1 MQQFTIIIPIVLL
14 ITAIFELD
22 VGYWYYQLL
31 RWGVFICAILSG
43 YLNYQNKK
51 FLDCRSS
58 RSDELSRRG
67 TAMVLIVF
75 AIIAILFNPIAPIY
89 FSKEIWKII
98 DGITVAIFL
107 IVLFKNTPKGIFK
120 P

>member
-1 MQQFTIIIPIVLL
+1 MINLKQITIIISIILL

-31 RWGVFICAILSG
+31 KWGVFACSVLSG

-51 FLDCRSS
+51 LLVTFL
-58 RSDELSRRG
+58 
-67 TAMVLIVF
+67 
-75 AIIAILFNPIAPIY
+75 IIAILFNPIAPIY

-98 DGITVAIFL
+98 DGVAAITFL
-107 IVLFKNTPKGIFK
+107 IILFRHKFNQFFK
-120 P
+120 